1 MNMLYIHHP
10 MMPVFYL
17 KQLFPKNQKENET
30 EQKQK
35 KASAAASPLFLSLF
49 FSSTCA
55 ETGST
60 HKFTIINTRRLVYT

>member
-1 MNMLYIHHP
+1 

-17 KQLFPKNQKENET
+17 KQLFPKKNQEENKT
-30 EQKQK
+30 KQK
-35 KASAAASPLFLSLF
+35 RTQQLQVLSSFPF

-60 HKFTIINTRRLVYT
+60 HKVTIINTRRLVYT